1 MTKQDIRFDALKEI
15 INIGGGHVAT
25 SLSLLINRRVDMHV
39 PQVAVYSYDELYQMS
54 FSEETTLYTLAC
66 PIIGELEG
74 IFLFVL
80 TEEAVDKLTSWL
92 LYDFEQINDV
102 LRYSAMN
109 ELMNIVTNS
118 FLNAIAH
125 LLSIEVKSQFP
136 KVIHDY
142 FGSIMGSIYVTYEQ
156 YDDEVLFM
164 KNEFQYEEQSLDT
177 SLFFIP
183 KTGELEKLFQA
194 IGL

>member
-1 MTKQDIRFDALKEI
+1 MTDQTMRFDALKEI

-25 SLSLLINRRVDMHV
+25 SLSQLTKQRVDMHV
-39 PQVAVYSYDELYQMS
+39 PEVAVYSYDELYEQS
-54 FSEETTLYTLAC
+54 FSEDNSLYTLTC
-66 PIIGELEG
+66 PIVGELEG

-80 TEEAVDKLTSWL
+80 TDEAVEKMTHWL
-92 LYDFEQINDV
+92 LDDFDQISES
-102 LRYSAMN
+102 LRYSAMS

-136 KVIHDY
+136 KVMYDY
-142 FGSIMGSIYVTYEQ
+142 FGSIIGSIYVAYEQ
-156 YDDEVLFM
+156 YDDQVLFM
-164 KNEFQYEEQSLDT
+164 KNEFQYEGQSLDT